1 MTKRNGLGRRA
12 LSAAM
17 SAALALSLCPMA
29 PIQEALAEEAGGAA
43 SPPKPSRRALR
54 VTGL

>member
-29 PIQEALAEEAGGAA
+29 PIQEALAEEAGG
-43 SPPKPSRRALR
+43 RRRRRNRL
-54 VTGL
+54 GGHSE

>member
-29 PIQEALAEEAGGAA
+29 PIREALADEAGEGGVAA
-43 SPPKPSRRALR
+43 ETVSGGYSE
-54 VTGL
+54 